1 MTFTVSNAAEV
12 DRIGRAASLTP
23 HFAYAPL
30 MLAEG
35 WAERNQG
42 MITLVGIVVAAL
54 IALVIYWRQRPVKTL
69 DYIIL
74 SDEPILSSTTP
85 GLSVKFLDEELVAPR
100 LVSMRIIN
108 TGNQAIRAAD
118 FNGDMQIQVENS
130 HLVTA
135 ITLDRREGMRDLP
148 VTVVPLPHRNCTS
161 TEGILFNQGDW
172 LEMQVLVDDRL
183 ATPWTPESIRF
194 SAAIEGQSRPPRAL
208 ASVDYQKVVM
218 HAAEGVL
225 LGFFPLNILV
235 RPFVR
240 ARRAQAG
247 TQ

>member
-1 MTFTVSNAAEV
+1 
-12 DRIGRAASLTP
+12 
-23 HFAYAPL
+23 
-30 MLAEG
+30 MLADG

-42 MITLVGIVVAAL
+42 MITLVGIVVTAL
-54 IALVIYWRQRPVKTL
+54 IAFVIYWRQRPVKTL

-74 SDEPILSSTTP
+74 WDEPILTSTTP
-85 GLSVKFLDEELVAPR
+85 GLSVKFLDKELVAPR
-100 LVSMRIIN
+100 LVSMRIVN

-135 ITLDRREGMRDLP
+135 ITVGRREGMRDLP

-172 LEMQVLVDDRL
+172 LEVQVLVDDRL
-183 ATPWTPESIRF
+183 ATPWTPSSIRL
-194 SAAIEGQSRPPRAL
+194 SAAIEGQSRPPRGL
-208 ASVDYQKVVM
+208 ATVDYQEVVRRT
-218 HAAEGVL
+218 AESVL
-225 LGFFPLNILV
+225 LNTFPLNILV

-240 ARRAQAG
+240 ARRSEA
-247 TQ
+247 